1 MDQDGNLLTNID
13 IHTSSIPMFLAI
25 HICNCIQQKDSLW
38 WHLANFPTILLAY
51 WPPAWLLSAT
61 NTCRLPTGQFVFASY
76 RLTDSTCLSA
86 SCMAPIGYC
95 MADMILS
102 SPLCFLASPLCLAA
116 AAALFV
122 LASWCC
128 SICFGEQQLL
138 FFASSPLLF
147 SPLLSFLPM
156 MKLSSPYIIW
166 NEMMIKF
173 GL

>member
-38 WHLANFPTILLAY
+38 WHLAKFSTILLTY

-86 SCMAPIGYC
+86 SYMPPIGYC

-102 SPLCFLASPLCLAA
+102 SPLCFLSSPLCLAA

-128 SICFGEQQLL
+128 SICFGKQQLL
-138 FFASSPLLF
+138 FLASSPLLF
-147 SPLLSFLPM
+147 AYDEIVISIYYLKWADDQILVR
-156 MKLSSPYIIW
+156 
-166 NEMMIKF
+166 N
-173 GL
+173 